1 MAGASL
7 VDVAGNAAAPVAIA
21 GGGGMAEETP
31 GTEGSAAAVV
41 ADGRQADD
49 AREGFSAIVL
59 KELDGEEGEE
69 EDKWVG
75 QYSSTQSILLVGEG
89 DFSFSLAL
97 ATGFGSGGNIVA
109 TSLDCSGLDSFL
121 RFFFL
126 CFPVDCMNMG

>member
-1 MAGASL
+1 
-7 VDVAGNAAAPVAIA
+7 
-21 GGGGMAEETP
+21 MAEETAAA
-31 GTEGSAAAVV
+31 EGSAPAAVG
-41 ADGRQADD
+41 DGRQADG

-59 KELDGEEGEE
+59 KELDGEEE

-75 QYSSTQSILLVGEG
+75 QYSSSQSILLVGEG

-121 RFFFL
+121 RFFFFFFASL
-126 CFPVDCMNMG
+126 WIV